1 MTSARRRSLRAG
13 DLRAGDLRAGGLRAG
28 EIRTSG
34 FRKAGCHRVGK
45 RSRYWSF
52 GLRLSPITAVRAV
65 LAAIALVRLAGAAR
79 RAAPVQPPPPAIPAA
94 TDEAAGIT
102 VVIPARD
109 EERRI
114 RPVLDAMVGAPGIA
128 EVIVV
133 DDESSDQTAAVAMAA
148 GARVV
153 GAGER
158 PPSWAGKT
166 WALQQG
172 LLASTTEWVVTLD
185 ADTDPA
191 PVLAVAA
198 VRRAIDDGYQ
208 LLTLAGS
215 YDSPT
220 PGARW
225 LHPAMLTTLVY
236 RFGPP
241 GRSVKPERQLAN
253 GQCMIIDRSVVMAH
267 GGLAPVAGEPV
278 EDVALARHLAG
289 AGVSV
294 GFLDAASLL
303 RVRGYDS
310 LIETAR
316 GWGRSIAL
324 PGVEPMPRQLLD
336 ASVVLVAQ
344 VLPLPRLLA
353 GRGDIID
360 LVLLLSRLGTLLGT
374 ARASTRGGL
383 AYWLSPLAD
392 PLAAAILIRGI
403 FTNSQQWRGRRY
415 RTGR

>member
-1 MTSARRRSLRAG
+1 MTA
-13 DLRAGDLRAGGLRAG
+13 
-28 EIRTSG
+28 IR
-34 FRKAGCHRVGK
+34 V
-45 RSRYWSF
+45 
-52 GLRLSPITAVRAV
+52 V
-65 LAAIALVRLAGAAR
+65 LAVVALVRLAGAAR
-79 RAAPVQPPPPAIPAA
+79 RAAPVQPSPPTTPAA
-94 TDEAAGIT
+94 ADDAAVDVAAAGTGGIT
-102 VVIPARD
+102 VVVPARD

-114 RPVLDAMVGAPGIA
+114 RPVLDAMVGAPGVV

-133 DDESSDQTAAVAMAA
+133 DDESADQTAAVATAA

-153 GAGER
+153 EAGER
-158 PPSWAGKT
+158 PPTWAGKA

-191 PVLAVAA
+191 PVLATAA

-241 GRSVKPERQLAN
+241 GRSAKPDRQLAN
-253 GQCMIIDRSVVMAH
+253 GQCMIIDRAAILAH

-278 EDVALARHLAG
+278 EDVALARHLARV
-289 AGVSV
+289 GVSV

-310 LIETAR
+310 FIETAR

-324 PGVEPMPRQLLD
+324 PGVEPLPRQLVD
-336 ASVVLVAQ
+336 AAVVVVAQ

-353 GRGDIID
+353 GRGDIVD
-360 LVLLLSRLGTLLGT
+360 LVLLASRLGTLFGT
-374 ARASTRGGL
+374 ARASTRGGV
-383 AYWLSPLAD
+383 AYWSSPLAD
-392 PLAAAILIRGI
+392 PVAAAILIRGI

-415 RTGR
+415 RTGRSWRPERTAGR

>member
-1 MTSARRRSLRAG
+1 MKFVRWQRFRSLYRSLGIRPSATTA
-13 DLRAGDLRAGGLRAG
+13 LR
-28 EIRTSG
+28 I
-34 FRKAGCHRVGK
+34 
-45 RSRYWSF
+45 
-52 GLRLSPITAVRAV
+52 V
-65 LAAIALVRLAGAAR
+65 LAVVALVRLAGAAR
-79 RAAPVQPPPPAIPAA
+79 RSAPLRPVPPSPANTIDDAPS
-94 TDEAAGIT
+94 IT
-102 VVIPARD
+102 VVVPARD
-109 EERRI
+109 EQHRI
-114 RPVLDAMVGAPGIA
+114 RPVLDAMVGAPGVV

-133 DDESSDQTAAVAMAA
+133 DDESTDQTAAVAASA

-153 GAGER
+153 EVGDR

-172 LLASTTEWVVTLD
+172 LLASNTEWVVTLD

-191 PVLAVAA
+191 PVIATAA
-198 VRRAIDDGYQ
+198 VRRAIDDGYE

-241 GRSVKPERQLAN
+241 GRPVRPDRQLAN
-253 GQCMIIDRSVVMAH
+253 GQCMVLDRKVVMAH

-278 EDVALARHLAG
+278 EDVALARHLAR

-310 LIETAR
+310 LVETAR

-324 PGVEPMPRQLLD
+324 PGVEPLRRQLVD
-336 ASVVLVAQ
+336 AAVVLVAQ
-344 VLPLPRLLA
+344 VLPLPRLLS
-353 GRGDIID
+353 GRGDVVD
-360 LVLLLSRLGTLLGT
+360 LVLLASRIGTLFGT

-383 AYWLSPLAD
+383 AYWSSPLAD
-392 PLAAAILIRGI
+392 PLAAVILIRGI

-415 RTGR
+415 QTGPSWRPVRTADR